1 MEDEKVIM
9 EAREEENVTA
19 KEYGQVLKRR
29 RKDRGIPLCEL
40 SVRTGINQE
49 HLTKVELGL
58 IDLTEPKKR
67 RIEKFLRRQ
76 PII

>member
-1 MEDEKVIM
+1 MEVNQ
-9 EAREEENVTA
+9 EEGVTV

-29 RKDRGIPLCEL
+29 RKDRGVTLCEL
-40 SVRTGINQE
+40 SERTGISQE
-49 HLTKVELGL
+49 YIAKVELGL
-58 IDLTEPKKR
+58 FDLSGPQRR